1 MPTPVACSLRVA
13 PSPLKGATPVAR
25 QSRFRGVP
33 GAIHVVRKALL
44 AIGMGLTVQGASA
57 QQVALSGVAGGKALV
72 HIDGAAPRFMSP
84 GQAYQGVKLLSTQG
98 DSAVFDINGQR
109 QVLRVGDAPVSVGR
123 SAPAQDTSAQRIV
136 LTADAMGH
144 FMPPGQINGRSVQF
158 MVDTGATM
166 VILSES
172 DARRIN
178 LDYSKGRK
186 VNINT
191 ANGSVIGHQL
201 RLDSVRVGTAQVHGV
216 DAVVLPQSM
225 PYVLLGNSF
234 LTRFQM
240 QRTNDQLTL
249 ERRF

>member
-1 MPTPVACSLRVA
+1 MNTLRAAFGVTPLPGGGTGGPAKPVPRRLWQKAVTF
-13 PSPLKGATPVAR
+13 GA
-25 QSRFRGVP
+25 GL
-33 GAIHVVRKALL
+33 LL
-44 AIGMGLTVQGASA
+44 ALPALP

-72 HIDGAAPRFMSP
+72 NIDGAAPRFMAP
-84 GQAYQGVKLLSTQG
+84 GQAHQGVKLLSTQG

-123 SAPAQDTSAQRIV
+123 SASGQDTGAQRIV

-144 FMPPGQINGRSVQF
+144 FMPAGQINGRNVQF

-178 LDYSKGRK
+178 VDYSKGRK

-191 ANGSVIGHQL
+191 ANGSVIGHHL
-201 RLDSVRVGTAQVHGV
+201 KLDSVRVGSAQVHGV
-216 DAVVLPQSM
+216 DAVVLPQPM

-240 QRTNDQLTL
+240 QRTNDQMTL

>member
-1 MPTPVACSLRVA
+1 MNTPRAAFGVT
-13 PSPLKGATPVAR
+13 PLQGGGAGGPAKPVPRRLWQKAATL
-25 QSRFRGVP
+25 
-33 GAIHVVRKALL
+33 GAGLLL
-44 AIGMGLTVQGASA
+44 ALPALP

-72 HIDGAAPRFMSP
+72 NIDGAAPRFMSP
-84 GQAYQGVKLLSTQG
+84 GQVHLGVKLLSTQG

-123 SAPAQDTSAQRIV
+123 SSAGQDSGTQRIV
-136 LTADAMGH
+136 LTADSQGH
-144 FMPPGQINGRSVQF
+144 FMPAGQINGRNVQF

-178 LDYSKGRK
+178 LDYAKGRK

-191 ANGSVIGHQL
+191 ANGSVVGHQL
-201 RLDSVRVGTAQVHGV
+201 KLDSVRVGSSQVQGV
-216 DAVVLPQSM
+216 DAVVLPQTM

-249 ERRF
+249 DRRF